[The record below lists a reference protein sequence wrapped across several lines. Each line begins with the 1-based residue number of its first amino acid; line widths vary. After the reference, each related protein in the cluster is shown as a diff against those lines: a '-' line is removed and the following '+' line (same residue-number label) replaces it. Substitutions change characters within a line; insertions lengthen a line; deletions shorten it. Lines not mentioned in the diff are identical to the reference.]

1 MKTLIRTFKQI
12 SILILAI
19 TFLGCEDDEVNLPK
33 VVAGFTHTIN
43 TDNSVVTF
51 INISENATNYSWD
64 LGDGTN
70 ATLIN
75 PVKYYS
81 AGEYKVVLTATN
93 VAGASDTFEDI
104 IVISDVGAPV
114 ITLLGETTMN
124 IMIGG
129 SYIDPGATATDDLD
143 GDITANIVV
152 GGDTVDV
159 NTAGTYIVT
168 YNVSDAAG
176 NAATQRTRTVIVAA
190 DVVAPVITLT
200 GSATINISLGGS
212 FTDPGATATDDVDG
226 DITANI
232 VVGGDAV
239 NVNTAGTYTIT
250 YNVTDASGNAAT
262 EVKRTVIVSDPNSCI
277 SETTESY
284 NAANLNM
291 TFLTDPSADFI
302 SDGAGFSW
310 IDNPDTNNDVNKSCK
325 VGKVVKSGQFNWDNN
340 QYDLDAKLDFNN
352 NTGLKIKVWS
362 ARANTEVR
370 LKLEEIGNAGN
381 NVEKFLTTSITSGW
395 EELTFP
401 FAASDSNKFNKIV
414 IFFDLNAKNTDTY
427 YFDDLMLYGDGASAG
442 GGGTGGGTTGGTVT
456 GLASNSDF
464 ETGTDSGWIR
474 FQNGGLA
481 VLDNTRNNG
490 GSWSGRLETN
500 GASNPAFKQ
509 EAIGVGAVAAG
520 DKITIAFDHIG
531 SMGGEG
537 GVFNVLLFGEGAN
550 GASFTHVF
558 NPTPALTDAWSR
570 FSGSFTIPAG
580 TDVSGGISF
589 LIETVCGGAAGCT
602 VTANIDN
609 VSVTVN

>member
-1 MKTLIRTFKQI
+1 MKTLIRTFKQL

-19 TFLGCEDDEVNLPK
+19 TFFGCEEDTTNLPQ
-33 VVAGFTHTIN
+33 VVAGFTYTLD
-43 TDNSVVTF
+43 TDTSVVTF

-291 TFLTDPSADFI
+291 TFLTNPSANFI

-310 IDNPDTNNDVNKSCK
+310 ADNPDTDNNVNKSCK

-340 QYDLDAKLDFNN
+340 QYDLDAKLDFNSH
-352 NTGLKIKVWS
+352 TGLKIKVWS

-401 FAASDSNKFNKIV
+401 FTASDSNKFNKIV

-427 YFDDLMLYGDGASAG
+427 YFDDLMLYGTGTGTGGGG
-442 GGGTGGGTTGGTVT
+442 GGGTTSGIANNG
-456 GLASNSDF
+456 DF
-464 ETGTDSGWIR
+464 ETGTLDGWAVYL
-474 FQNGGLA
+474 NGGIVVA
-481 VLDNTRNNG
+481 DNTENNG
-490 GSWSGRLETN
+490 GSWSGKLV
-500 GASNPAFKQ
+500 ASPTGLNPTLKQ
-509 EAIGVGAVAAG
+509 ERKGEGTIKAGDRVEIKFDYKGSSAGGGIYSIQSFVEAASGVSQTENISVTPTATWQTYSNTYTVGAG
-520 DKITIAFDHIG
+520 D
-531 SMGGEG
+531 S
-537 GVFNVLLFGEGAN
+537 
-550 GASFTHVF
+550 
-558 NPTPALTDAWSR
+558 
-570 FSGSFTIPAG
+570 
-580 TDVSGGISF
+580 SGGITLEF
-589 LIETVCGGAAGCT
+589 VAICGGVAGCSST
-602 VTANIDN
+602 LYLDN
-609 VSVTVN
+609 VSVTINP